1 MRNLRCGLMRFKFEF
16 LRSTAVLRVASVG
29 VLAATLGACSSD
41 VARFS
46 GGPASDP
53 FSNPF
58 KSSPSNL
65 DRNAT
70 GSIKR
75 SADEAVARGNT
86 RIGQV
91 TSQPLAAPVTASR
104 PVTAPLTTGSIP
116 SRAAVAPSAVALA
129 AAAPV
134 ASTARTV
141 GNWSPQGGT
150 PVVVATGENVNT
162 LSTRYGVP
170 ASAILATNGLSSAAQ
185 VTPGSR
191 ITIPVFNQGG
201 AITPRAVA
209 PVEPEPVTPRPV
221 APRPV
226 AQVPA
231 PPPAPVQATP
241 KPVASIRTPTVPPQP
256 PARIAEVPKAAPPAQ
271 VAAPKQVTAPTQVA
285 APKQVASATAD
296 AAREK
301 ARAQADAAKVRA
313 ESARQQAAANASTNA
328 RLEAEVKARK
338 AAELKAKSEAEKAKL
353 AELKAQTAEDRMK
366 AAEARKAA
374 DAERTKAAEAKAK
387 AEAERKVQ
395 AEAKLKADREL
406 KIARAEAE
414 NAQRKAKQQTAAAP
428 SVPAPTVA
436 PRNQVPVDPT
446 PTASIPK
453 DEPKAAADF
462 RWPARGRVI
471 SGFSGKGG
479 NEGINIAVPEGTPV
493 KSAGDGVVAY
503 SGNELKGYGNL
514 VLIRHDNGY
523 VSAYAHNGDISVKRG
538 ERVNRGQVIATSGQ
552 SGNVSSPQLHFEI
565 RKGSTPVDP
574 MPYLT
579 N

>member
-1 MRNLRCGLMRFKFEF
+1 MRNLRCGLMRFKFVF
-16 LRSTAVLRVASVG
+16 LRSTAVLRVASVS
-29 VLAATLGACSSD
+29 VVAATLGACSSD

-46 GGPASDP
+46 ENP

-58 KSSPSNL
+58 RSSGQSL
-65 DRNAT
+65 DRSAT
-70 GSIKR
+70 GSVKR
-75 SADEAVARGNT
+75 ATNDAVVAGGS

-91 TSQPLAAPVTASR
+91 TSQPLAAPVAAGR
-104 PVTAPLTTGSIP
+104 QVAAPLTTGSIP
-116 SRAAVAPSAVALA
+116 SRDTLAPTAPSAVALSTV
-129 AAAPV
+129 APV
-134 ASTARTV
+134 AATARSV
-141 GNWSPQGGT
+141 GNWSSQGGT
-150 PVVVATGENVNT
+150 PIVVATGENVNT
-162 LSTRYGVP
+162 LSARYGVP
-170 ASAILATNGLSSAAQ
+170 ASAIMATNGLSSASQ

-191 ITIPVFNQGG
+191 VTIPVFNQAGSVS
-201 AITPRAVA
+201 PRAAAPAEPQPA
-209 PVEPEPVTPRPV
+209 PVPVT
-221 APRPV
+221 PRPV

-231 PPPAPVQATP
+231 PAQAPVQATP
-241 KPVASIRTPTVPPQP
+241 KPVASVRTPTEPPRP
-256 PARIAEVPKAAPPAQ
+256 PARAAEAARIVPPAQ
-271 VAAPKQVTAPTQVA
+271 VAAPKA
-285 APKQVASATAD
+285 VASASAD

-301 ARAQADAAKVRA
+301 ARAQAEAARARA
-313 ESARQQAAANASTNA
+313 ETARQQSAVNATTNS

-338 AAELKAKSEAEKAKL
+338 AAEAKAKAEAEKAKL

-374 DAERTKAAEAKAK
+374 EAERAKAAEAKAK
-387 AEAERKVQ
+387 AEAERKLQ
-395 AEAKLKADREL
+395 AEAKLKADRDM
-406 KIARAEAE
+406 KAARAQADSAE
-414 NAQRKAKQQTAAAP
+414 RKVRQQTATAPAVPGAA
-428 SVPAPTVA
+428 TA
-436 PRNQVPVDPT
+436 PRAQAPADPT

-453 DEPKAAADF
+453 DEPKATADF

-523 VSAYAHNGDISVKRG
+523 VSAYAHNGDINVKRG